1 MAPRALEQ
9 LIDNIARTEWIDK
22 VAVPA
27 KDKVSQVIP
36 KGPVKD
42 LLSGTW
48 LGHPLHPMLTDL
60 PIGFWTSAMAVDF
73 LTGKRGHKAADRLI
87 ALGVLSAVPT
97 AASGLS
103 DWSDTIGEDRRLG
116 VAHAAGNVVAVGL
129 YSWSWVARK
138 RGKRVK
144 GVALSVL
151 GAGAATAGAYLGGH
165 LAWRKGVNVDRHA
178 WDHPSDD
185 WAGVTLEA
193 PLVDGDPVLVTV
205 GDDKVLI
212 VRDGDVVHALSDVCS
227 HMGGPLH
234 EGPVEDGC
242 VTCPWHQSSFR
253 LDDGSVV
260 HGPATA
266 PQPAY
271 DVRLEGDRLALRRR
285 PTVTT
290 STVAPATASTLA
302 HEGPAHEELAQETDG
317 QESNGQESAA
327 TNSSTPSTGALQA

>member
-9 LIDNIARTEWIDK
+9 LIDGIAHTEWLDK
-22 VAVPA
+22 VAVPL

-42 LLSGTW
+42 GLSGTW
-48 LGHPLHPMLTDL
+48 IGHPLHPMLTDL

-73 LTGKRGHKAADRLI
+73 LGGKRGHKAADRLV

-138 RGKRVK
+138 RGRRVK
-144 GVALSVL
+144 GVTLGVL
-151 GAGAATAGAYLGGH
+151 GATAATVGAYLGGH

-185 WAGVTLEA
+185 WIGVTLEA
-193 PLVDGDPVLVTV
+193 SLVDGEPTVVAV
-205 GDDKVLI
+205 GDDTVLV
-212 VRDGDVVHALSDVCS
+212 VRDGDVIHALSDVCS

-234 EGPVEDGC
+234 EGGVEDGC

-253 LDDGSVV
+253 LEDGSVV
-260 HGPATA
+260 HGPATG

-285 PTVTT
+285 PTVTPT
-290 STVAPATASTLA
+290 TVAPATASTLA
-302 HEGPAHEELAQETDG
+302 HEGPAKEG
-317 QESNGQESAA
+317 NGQESAA